1 MTSIVFNTGRGYSSH
16 GQRIAA
22 TQLADGRV
30 QFVDID
36 RGINHVTK
44 HGCELTQAAVMRAY
58 DACAYGEFVDYA
70 AYVATRRALETLA
83 QSSI

>member
-1 MTSIVFNTGRGYSSH
+1 MKFISFNTGRGYTVH

-22 TQLADGRV
+22 TQLTDGRV

-36 RGINHVTK
+36 RGINHVTQNE
-44 HGCELTQAAVMRAY
+44 CELTQAAVMRAY
-58 DACAYGEFVDYA
+58 DACDYGTYVDYA
-70 AYVATRRALETLA
+70 AYAATRRELEVLA